1 MVGTRR
7 QGHPSCRTRTS
18 RGAGKG
24 VAGAYAEGLSR
35 ASVHWISHP
44 KATTI
49 GARLATLRLKARFL
63 RNALGRLGVRP
74 SGFLDELNKK

>member
-1 MVGTRR
+1 
-7 QGHPSCRTRTS
+7 
-18 RGAGKG
+18 
-24 VAGAYAEGLSR
+24 
-35 ASVHWISHP
+35 VHWISHP